1 MQNQPDLLSEI
12 IANCRK
18 GVASDHGLTLSSVV
32 LIRTRT
38 IPKTTSGKIARSW
51 CRRAYL
57 DGSLNILSKWEAE
70 KIELETRETECAE
83 IDYGNENEKGE
94 IELYTKNITTDI
106 ISNTKNKIS
115 KTSPSSPSFSSN
127 DPNGKYSVIRTEPG
141 IEEIDVRKE
150 EIEKYSIEDK
160 KSKESVTEI
169 RKKTIPE
176 IIKLLE
182 KTLIQ
187 IASQSPAPISG
198 GINQLASLASL
209 GLDSFT
215 LVQFKGV
222 LEKR

>member
-1 MQNQPDLLSEI
+1 MV
-12 IANCRK
+12 RRY
-18 GVASDHGLTLSSVV
+18 SSVV

-57 DGSLNILSKWEAE
+57 DGSLNVLSKWEAE
-70 KIELETRETECAE
+70 KIELETVVTECAE
-83 IDYGNENEKGE
+83 IDNENENEKGE
-94 IELYTKNITTDI
+94 IELYTKNITTDV

-115 KTSPSSPSFSSN
+115 KTSPNSPSYSSN
-127 DPNGKYSVIRTEPG
+127 DPNGKYSVVRTEPG
-141 IEEIDVRKE
+141 NEEIDVRKE